1 MEGMF
6 DASHNKFTVKFY
18 EALNLSS
25 EEHYLRSETY
35 LFSIL
40 IRHTEDSNAEE
51 LFDAALKKM
60 YPVKEKKCKQ
70 IYQVIGFVN
79 AFNKRTRRWEN
90 QHSFSQL
97 YIGKA
102 GYESALYDF
111 DKQKNEVQFYRTCN
125 NHNKYND
132 IRGKAELH
140 TPHVHDNGQFANWGD
155 KVIKSFNP
163 DNI

>member
-6 DASHNKFTVKFY
+6 DASHDKFTVKFY

-60 YPVKEKKCKQ
+60 YPVKERKCKQ

-79 AFNKRTRRWEN
+79 VSTNKPSVSRT
-90 QHSFSQL
+90 L
-97 YIGKA
+97 LGP
-102 GYESALYDF
+102 
-111 DKQKNEVQFYRTCN
+111 N
-125 NHNKYND
+125 N
-132 IRGKAELH
+132 GS
-140 TPHVHDNGQFANWGD
+140 TM
-155 KVIKSFNP
+155 
-163 DNI
+163 